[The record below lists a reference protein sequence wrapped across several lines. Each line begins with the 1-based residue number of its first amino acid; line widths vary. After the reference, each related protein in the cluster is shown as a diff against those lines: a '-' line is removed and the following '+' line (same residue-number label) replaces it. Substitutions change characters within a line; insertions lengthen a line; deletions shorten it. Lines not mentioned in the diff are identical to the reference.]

1 VRHLVGAAVVLAF
14 ATVGC
19 ADDASTVNDQAAAET
34 VVAAEPV
41 STATLDT
48 TTSDTTTSDTAA
60 AAAAGDF
67 GSRYVGSPVAFW
79 FWAPY

>member
-1 VRHLVGAAVVLAF
+1 MRRLVVAAVAVAF

-34 VVAAEPV
+34 VVADESG
-41 STATLDT
+41 STTTPDT
-48 TTSDTTTSDTAA
+48 T
-60 AAAAGDF
+60 AAAGDF

>member
-1 VRHLVGAAVVLAF
+1 MRRLVVAAVVLAF

-19 ADDASTVNDQAAAET
+19 ADNASTVNDQAAAET
-34 VVAAEPV
+34 VVADESG
-41 STATLDT
+41 STTTLDV
-48 TTSDTTTSDTAA
+48 TTSDTT
-60 AAAAGDF
+60 AAAGDF

>member
-1 VRHLVGAAVVLAF
+1 VRRLVGAAVVLAF

-34 VVAAEPV
+34 VAAAEPG
-41 STATLDT
+41 STTTPDT
-48 TTSDTTTSDTAA
+48 TTSDTT
-60 AAAAGDF
+60 AAAGDF